1 MKWMKQHKFLTGAMI
16 LLLCCAGV
24 IFYIFTE
31 TILTPVQSTEQ
42 VNKTI
47 NESSE
52 KLAEIDLSNN
62 PFPVGGATITED
74 QIQKYLHGMSH
85 QKVEAK
91 DKWIHFEITEERIL
105 YLIKQIE
112 SDKEAFENSDLYLD
126 ILSRWLEN
134 DYADADRDH
143 NAIWSLQ
150 GGTIGKA
157 TGVLSKDEELKY
169 LEENKGEIK

>member
-1 MKWMKQHKFLTGAMI
+1 MKWMKQHKFLTGAI
-16 LLLCCAGV
+16 VLLLCCAGV

-31 TILTPVQSTEQ
+31 MMHTPVQSTEQ

-62 PFPVGGATITED
+62 PFPVGGATITEG

-91 DKWIHFEITEERIL
+91 DKWTHFEITEERIL

-112 SDKEAFENSDLYLD
+112 SDKEAFKNSDLYLD

-134 DYADADRDH
+134 DYAEADRDH
-143 NAIWSLQ
+143 NAVWSLQ